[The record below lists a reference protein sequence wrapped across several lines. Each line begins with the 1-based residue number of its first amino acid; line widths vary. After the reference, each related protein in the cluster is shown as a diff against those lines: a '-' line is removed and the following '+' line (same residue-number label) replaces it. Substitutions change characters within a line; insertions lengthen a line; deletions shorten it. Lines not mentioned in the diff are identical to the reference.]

1 MISDRDSQI
10 LSVTQGL
17 QGILPTPRLLHLD
30 LAMLTTGQDAPVKQ
44 LPPGPGPGCGQAEGH
59 WRIDRTPF
67 A

>member
-1 MISDRDSQI
+1 M
-10 LSVTQGL
+10 TQGL
-17 QGILPTPRLLHLD
+17 QGILPTPRLLYLD

-59 WRIDRTPF
+59 WRIDLTPF